1 MKKISLIFCLYF
13 LFLPRAD
20 SHVSHY
26 SELEFLKYDLYFN
39 NKLIGNHTY
48 RFENTNGLIK
58 VLSKGSFKIT
68 KLGIDLMKYKT
79 QSSAIYKDNKMINFN
94 SETLQND
101 KKKYVKIVYNAIKKN
116 YSINGSSFNGDT
128 DANSIIGSLWN
139 HEILLKKRQISS
151 ISGSVNSHKVN
162 FKGKKKI
169 KLNNKSYST
178 LNFQIISDDSK
189 PLNEKKININIWYQE
204 NTLIWL
210 KASYEKLGIWEYKLR
225 EAKYR

>member
-1 MKKISLIFCLYF
+1 MKKISLFFCLYF

-79 QSSAIYKDNKMINFN
+79 QSSAIYKENKMINFN
-94 SETLQND
+94 SETFQND
-101 KKKYVKIVYNAIKKN
+101 KKKYVKIAYNVIKKT

-128 DANSIIGSLWN
+128 DGNSIISSLWN

-151 ISGSVNSHKVN
+151 ISGSVNSQKVN

-169 KLNNKSYST
+169 KLNNKSYNT

-210 KASYEKLGIWEYKLR
+210 KASYEKLGTWEYKLK
-225 EAKYR
+225 EVKYR

>member
-1 MKKISLIFCLYF
+1 MKKISLFFCLFF
-13 LFLPRAD
+13 LFLSKAN

-39 NKLIGNHTY
+39 NKLIGNHIY
-48 RFENTNGLIK
+48 RFENSNGLIK

-68 KLGIDLMKYKT
+68 KLGIDLMDYKT
-79 QSSAIYKDNKMINFN
+79 QSSAIYKENKMINFN

-101 KKKYVKIVYNAIKKN
+101 KKKYVKIAYNIIKKT
-116 YSINGSSFNGDT
+116 YSIDGSSFNGDT
-128 DANSIIGSLWN
+128 DGNSIISSLWN

-151 ISGSVNSHKVN
+151 ISGSVNSQKVN

-169 KLNNKSYST
+169 KLNNKSYNT

-210 KASYEKLGIWEYKLR
+210 KASYEKLGIWEYKLK
-225 EAKYR
+225 EVKYR

>member
-79 QSSAIYKDNKMINFN
+79 QSSAIYK
-94 SETLQND
+94 
-101 KKKYVKIVYNAIKKN
+101 AIL
-116 YSINGSSFNGDT
+116 T
-128 DANSIIGSLWN
+128 
-139 HEILLKKRQISS
+139 
-151 ISGSVNSHKVN
+151 
-162 FKGKKKI
+162 
-169 KLNNKSYST
+169 
-178 LNFQIISDDSK
+178 
-189 PLNEKKININIWYQE
+189 
-204 NTLIWL
+204 
-210 KASYEKLGIWEYKLR
+210 
-225 EAKYR
+225 